1 MHVSIAIVRSLIE
14 ELELRG
20 EAGSALLTSVGLS
33 SALLD
38 DPLERVDIETY
49 VRLVDGALAVTG
61 DERLGLAIGSRVP
74 TTTVHVVAHAA
85 LACRTLRDAW
95 LWFSNASRLV
105 LSEGRFSL
113 RDDDGVFEFV
123 YEHPVMPRR
132 LATYDADF
140 CLALI
145 YRIARAIAPNA
156 ALYRVEF
163 RHEAPRDIAPYK
175 NVFDADVRFGCAEN
189 AIFGDARALDVPQR
203 HADPVLLSLLR
214 GHTDRLLAELSA
226 ERYLL
231 ARIRHL
237 VRSSECPVAIGADD
251 VARALDM
258 PVHSLRRALMREG
271 KSVRVVLDEA
281 LREIACAYLE
291 NARMSVKEVA
301 YALGFSEPSAFH
313 RAFKRWMGKTPA
325 EFRSAQT

>member
-20 EAGSALLTSVGLS
+20 EASGALLASVGLS

-74 TTTVHVVAHAA
+74 TT
-85 LACRTLRDAW
+85 TLRDAW

-175 NVFDADVRFGCAEN
+175 HVFDADVRFGCAEN